1 MRLRSVCLLFA
12 SRGECMSVEI
22 IYEKKYPRID
32 PMEELKQVEM
42 EAADEPEQPRP
53 NFDEI
58 MQKIYANTTYVLMPE
73 RIKASEEFIQT
84 AIEVSELYELDTK
97 IERHLD
103 HISVN
108 YSFDCCGGLR
118 DINKVFGMADQFSFF
133 KDIYGWDITVS
144 MDFYT
149 HAVVRN
155 GRVVAP

>member
-1 MRLRSVCLLFA
+1 MRLRSVCLLLA

-53 NFDEI
+53 TFDEI